1 MNEEKNIVP
10 PHSIE
15 AEKACI
21 GSILIDP
28 GYSISEIADILTPE
42 DFYSARHQVIFKN
55 LIELYN
61 NNQPIDIL
69 TLTEKLKTNN
79 QLEICG
85 GTSYIASLTTYVPTS
100 ANIKHYAK
108 IVKNKSQLRAL
119 MDIANKIY
127 QMATEDN
134 DEVESI
140 IDYAEHL
147 IFSVAEN
154 RKSGNLIDIK
164 SLLEKAIDIIDARIR
179 NKGVYTGIPTG
190 FKDLDDITY
199 GFHPSDL
206 IIIAARPS
214 MGKTSF
220 ALNIAAN
227 MATKYKK
234 SVLIFSLEMSSEQL
248 VQRILSSEARVD
260 SVKIRSGILQKS
272 DWQNILRAVDNLN
285 NSKIW
290 IEATPALSY
299 TEMRAI
305 ARRLKSKEQLDVII
319 VDYLQLI
326 GNPHGQKF
334 ENRQTAV
341 SEISRNLKIIAR
353 ELNVPVIALSQL
365 SREVEK
371 RSDKEPVLSDL
382 RESGAIEQDAD
393 IVAFIHR
400 PGYYNKDEDDRITEV
415 IIAKHRNGPTGKV
428 KLVFFNEYTKFE
440 DYISEE
446 KINIT

>member
-1 MNEEKNIVP
+1 MEEKNII

-15 AEKACI
+15 AEKACL
-21 GSILIDP
+21 GAILIDP
-28 GYSISEIADILTPE
+28 SYSISEIADIITPD
-42 DFYSARHQVIFKN
+42 DFYSSRHQIIFKN
-55 LIELYN
+55 ILDLYN

-69 TLTEKLKTNN
+69 TITEKLKDNN
-79 QLEICG
+79 QLDICG
-85 GTSYIASLTTYVPTS
+85 GTSYIVSLTTLVPTS
-100 ANIKHYAK
+100 ANIKYYAK
-108 IVKNKSQLRAL
+108 IIKDKSQLRSL
-119 MDIANKIY
+119 MDVANKIY
-127 QMATEDN
+127 QMALTDT
-134 DEVESI
+134 DDVEAT

-147 IFSVAEN
+147 IFSIAEKK
-154 RKSGNLIDIK
+154 KSGNLVDIK
-164 SLLEKAIDIIDARIR
+164 SLLEKTIDIIDSRIK
-179 NKGVYTGIPTG
+179 NKGVYTGIPSG

-199 GFHPSDL
+199 GFHNSDL

-227 MATKYKK
+227 MAIKYKK
-234 SVLIFSLEMSSEQL
+234 SILIFSLEMSSEQL
-248 VQRILSSEARVD
+248 VQRILASEARVD
-260 SVKIRSGILQKS
+260 SVKLRSGILQKS
-272 DWQNILRAVDNLN
+272 DWQNILRTVDSLSNA
-285 NSKIW
+285 KIW
-290 IEATPALSY
+290 IEATPAISY

-305 ARRLKSKEQLDVII
+305 ARRLKAKNELDVII

-326 GNPHGQKF
+326 GNPQGQKF

-393 IVAFIHR
+393 LVAFIHR
-400 PGYYNKDEDDRITEV
+400 PGYYNKDENDRIAEI

-428 KLVFFNEYTKFE
+428 KLIFFSEYTKFE

-446 KINIT
+446 KIGI